1 MMDHSISGVKVG
13 GYRVAKVADKCAD
26 DCSGPKCNRA
36 ECDHLC
42 IHMYSCD
49 KACYDYNNGH
59 LCKHIHRVHSM
70 LKSQGTCTTSTTSEL
85 TEPQSLD
92 GGFLSDD
99 EDELDPLEYA
109 ESTAPPQQGRHV
121 YIPLL

>member
-1 MMDHSISGVKVG
+1 M
-13 GYRVAKVADKCAD
+13 AKVADKCAD

-70 LKSQGTCTTSTTSEL
+70 LKSQGTHTTSTTSEL
-85 TEPQSLD
+85 TGPQSLD
-92 GGFLSDD
+92 GGFSSDD

-109 ESTAPPQQGRHV
+109 ESTAPPQQGTCRHV
-121 YIPLL
+121 YIHVP